1 MPLAHALLPSLGTMG
16 RLTRQQGYTLLDILI
31 VVGLIGV
38 LGAIAVPVIGSSASG
53 QRFRADAQALNSVV
67 GLAKMR
73 ASSGFT
79 RARVRANIA
88 ENSFVLERWD
98 KTTNLWVPEGGTER
112 TFRDVQFGFGVLGTP
127 PPDTQDAIALSPP
140 CRGGIDA
147 ASVEIGDTAC
157 IVFNSRGLPIDG
169 EGALFGGHAL
179 YLTDGSGV
187 YATTVTATPRIRLW
201 WTPLTTTSWS
211 EQQ

>member
-1 MPLAHALLPSLGTMG
+1 MG
-16 RLTRQQGYTLLDILI
+16 RLTRQQGYTLIDILV

-38 LGAIAVPVIGSSASG
+38 LGAIAVPAIGSSASG
-53 QRFRADAQALNSVV
+53 QRFRADAQALNNLV

-88 ENSFVLERWD
+88 DSTFVLERWD
-98 KTTNLWVPEGGTER
+98 KATDLWVPEGGTER
-112 TFRDVQFGFGVLGTP
+112 AFRDVRFGFGVLGAP
-127 PPDTQDAIALSPP
+127 PPNTQGTIALSPP

-147 ASVEIGDTAC
+147 ASAEISQTAC

-169 EGALFGGHAL
+169 DGSLFGGHAL
-179 YLTDGSGV
+179 YMTDGTGV

>member
-1 MPLAHALLPSLGTMG
+1 MG
-16 RLTRQQGYTLLDILI
+16 RLARQEGYTLIDILV

-38 LGAIAVPVIGSSASG
+38 LGAIAVPVIGTSASG
-53 QRFRADAQALNSVV
+53 QRFRADAQALNNLV

-79 RARVRANIA
+79 RARVRANIV
-88 ENSFVLERWD
+88 ENTFVLERWD

-112 TFRDVQFGFGVLGTP
+112 IFRDVRFGFGVLGTP
-127 PPDTQDAIALSPP
+127 PPGTQAAIALSPP
-140 CRGGIDA
+140 CRGGLDA
-147 ASVEIGDTAC
+147 VSAEIGDTAC

-169 EGALFGGHAL
+169 DGVLFGGHAL
-179 YLTDGSGV
+179 YVTDGTGV

-201 WTPLTTTSWS
+201 WTPLVTTSWS

>member
-1 MPLAHALLPSLGTMG
+1 MG
-16 RLTRQQGYTLLDILI
+16 RLTRQHGYTLLDILI

-53 QRFRADAQALNSVV
+53 QRFRADAQALNNIV

-127 PPDTQDAIALSPP
+127 PPNTQDAIALSPP

-201 WTPLTTTSWS
+201 WTPLITTSWS

>member
-1 MPLAHALLPSLGTMG
+1 MRRLAG
-16 RLTRQQGYTLLDILI
+16 QQGYTLIDILV

-38 LGAIAVPVIGSSASG
+38 LGAIAVPVIGSSVSG
-53 QRFRADAQALNSVV
+53 QRFRADAQALNNLV
-67 GLAKMR
+67 GVAKMR
-73 ASSGFT
+73 ASAGFT
-79 RARVRANIA
+79 RARVRANLA
-88 ENSFVLERWD
+88 ENTFVLERWD
-98 KTTNLWVPEGGTER
+98 KTANLWVPEGGTER
-112 TFRDVQFGFGVLGTP
+112 TFRDVRFGFGALGTP
-127 PPDTQDAIALSPP
+127 PPDTQAVIALSPR
-140 CRGGIDA
+140 CRGGIA
-147 ASVEIGDTAC
+147 PGSVEIGDTAC

-169 EGALFGGHAL
+169 EGVLFGGHAL